1 MKRNKTL
8 YDYVKEYEEKTGE
21 EFQTPQ
27 GFTLFFLPE
36 RGFAQMRI
44 YEGMVVVFQVC
55 GDLLFW
61 FDFAK
66 VMAASNGCKC
76 VITTCIRHILPYIR
90 KLRCHIVKKEGDYRY
105 ICEDELGNKSI
116 YSWRLANDGSDTYTC
131 TYYLGEVNY
140 GRR

>member
-1 MKRNKTL
+1 MKTL

-27 GFTLFFLPE
+27 GFTLFFVPE

-44 YEGMVVVFQVC
+44 FEGMVVVYQVC

-66 VMAASNGCKC
+66 VMAASNGCYC
-76 VITTCIRHILPYIR
+76 VITKCVRHVLPYIR
-90 KLRCHIVKKEGDYRY
+90 RLRLRIEEREGDFRY
-105 ICEDELGNKSI
+105 ICKDELGNKAI
-116 YSWRLANDGSDTYTC
+116 FSWQLAEDGSDVYVC